1 MSISPDE
8 FTFDLDKLE
17 EQNQQ
22 NQPLLD
28 LESGPLEQET
38 ETPFV
43 FDLDNL
49 ERSQAS
55 SLTPQEN
62 EELLSW
68 GETFGRSIDATQQM
82 GYSFARVVGEA
93 TGWERLREFGQR
105 GVEEQEAEIQRKQKQ
120 GRVVEASELVK
131 KFQNQDEDLEIGDIG
146 TFLWQAS
153 ADVVPPLVISFASG
167 WAGLKTGAAATKNPW
182 GAGIGLAVGLFMPSY
197 VLGTGEVD
205 LEIKERAGEDY
216 KAPGTSLAAGV
227 PIAALDVAS
236 LALMLKPIIFPAVQQ
251 FGAEAIVDQ
260 IVKQGVKESVA
271 KAAVVNALKTAPV
284 EGFTEG
290 SQAVVEDWA
299 AEYETD
305 VTLPTQE
312 KIDRI
317 IDSFGKGA
325 VGGVVGGTTSG
336 AIGQNIKNRQAP
348 SEEQLAELEE
358 WRSKAKEEVDTL
370 VNLKM
375 EELGE
380 LEQLDTN
387 QLKELAEDQG
397 YILSDIPGAKRQEII
412 EEMYALEREEQWGKV
427 LQREVNK
434 DVGAYLN
441 KEDLVQDYREEIDKK
456 SDVELADYLEEQ
468 FGSLEGFSNWLINND
483 ISPTDTDAVK
493 EAIAE
498 QMATSYLHAQ
508 GNTAVGILGMFH
520 FNQYVHDLS
529 NTFTREELEKQVLA
543 TKLFE
548 DTQTEKMSKFQLA
561 SWLAEEKT
569 VVEAQYQKIGHR
581 VNDKK
586 TDLVFNLST
595 RDIPPNVQ
603 ERLLSTTGNISE
615 LSVELAD
622 AEKNFNTPNSRI
634 ISFKR
639 YGALLPGEAT
649 FEERVAE
656 RGAELSTKDEG
667 FEGMTL
673 GEFRA
678 IHPESEYRF
687 GNVRVPRGQLPH
699 EQDDF
704 VNKFIGFITTRV
716 RPLGAMGQTAG
727 LAHKETQAS
736 LREMDTLARD
746 LAKALEVAIA
756 AAIREGTVQ
765 NKADAD
771 KQIMAYLK
779 RSGTRR
785 ELTKEEKIRVQRE
798 ISKTEQELQA
808 KPEDRGVEEDLRAD
822 LEELE
827 IMLEGPNIRRMALEF
842 LPHNLREI
850 ALRSRKTIDALSQKV
865 LDQFPESLLPK
876 EERPLVEENIGRYI
890 TRSFRLFEPSLG
902 WNPRL
907 SRWWNKESQQLIDRA
922 IVSLNYINRNDPT
935 WDQEIDAQKFIDAL
949 LKQQVYTSAS
959 DVARLPGILRAT
971 TADEAML
978 VPGKGGLLRER
989 FTIPRPLRQLM
1000 GEETDPAL
1008 AVATSVSRV
1017 GKLLE
1022 MATLYQKLLDIND
1035 MPGEMH
1041 FSPIQEGNYSV
1052 PIKADGLNPLEGL
1065 FTTPEF
1071 ANELELAGGR
1081 HGFFDSDFVS
1091 LYRTI
1096 ILAPKAATQFG
1107 KIVLSPA
1114 TQIRNFI
1121 GGAIMFLGNGHYE
1134 LGSFPV
1140 AMETLS
1146 NELWGNVK
1154 YLPDGTLSAQGRKA
1168 SRTYRKLQR
1177 LQLINTSVTMNDIL
1191 GIFARA
1197 ASGEYTS
1204 YNQFIHFLYTIKQ
1217 TGIGKAVTAVP
1228 ETILTR
1234 AKDFYAGSD
1243 DFWKVSAWGAERIK
1257 LIKALDK
1264 LEQYSNAPS
1273 TQEEI
1278 NSQIELLQEEKN
1290 LAGNIG
1296 NNLRLSEIENEIDAL
1311 RNTEPGVPDILK
1323 LKVLRE
1329 YAETLTMKS
1338 IGAGSKVVHNQNMA
1352 TTVRNITKLED
1363 MIDEIAA
1370 YHVRNGMPNYD
1381 YVGRFARSWRQIA
1394 IVGNFIAFPTEMARV
1409 TFNIPQIAMKQ
1420 GLFKISPELME
1431 EYNLRNETVLIKQE
1445 DGSEVM
1451 ESRPIRLFGGWG
1463 GAPMQKAVGFTLAT
1477 GGLSYLLPLIGQ
1489 IIFDISDEE
1498 IEASKRLSAP
1508 YARNDEIM
1516 PISKKESPENGGGFW
1531 AININYIL
1539 PWSDIA
1545 KFWPIILKNIKEA
1558 ERRGDESWDKDVLN
1572 GIWEWIVEF
1581 TDAYTDIAIAPGAE
1595 AAVLANYD
1603 PVTGKP
1609 VYNDAKP
1616 LGDQVIEILGYVWG
1630 DVAPGVY
1637 DQGARVYQAFQEGE
1651 ERFSSTGRTTS
1662 ELEAL
1667 GKATGLSPT
1676 KTDPTRAIASIV
1688 SELQNYYAEKIKP
1701 MMGSDIAFKSGKVT
1715 EEEILDAWEKAQNA
1729 WFKKQQEFYDLILAA
1744 QLLDVDPEEY
1754 EKQMAR
1760 LVKSFPRGGEF
1771 LDNIEQGIFTPWLI
1785 PPYYQ
1790 ESFEDETLDMIQAQ
1804 IRDGK
1809 DPALIVRTWPEYR
1822 LDAQY
1827 DILDSAKI
1835 PLLGNPELP
1844 LPWEEWEN
1852 W

>member
-17 EQNQQ
+17 EEQNQT
-22 NQPLLD
+22 LLNLE
-28 LESGPLEQET
+28 LESLEQET
-38 ETPFV
+38 EAPPV
-43 FDLDNL
+43 FDLDAL

-82 GYSFARVVGEA
+82 GFSFARVLGEA

-105 GVEEQEAEIQRKQKQ
+105 GVEEQEAEIQRKLKQ

-131 KFQNQDEDLEIGDIG
+131 KFQNEDEDLEIGDIG
-146 TFLWQAS
+146 TYLWQAS
-153 ADVVPPLVISFASG
+153 ADVTPPLVISFASG
-167 WAGLKTGAAATKNPW
+167 WAGLKAGAKMTRSPW

-216 KAPGTSLAAGV
+216 KAPRTSLAAGV

-236 LALMLKPIIFPAVQQ
+236 LTIMLKPIVFPAVKQ
-251 FGAEAIVDQ
+251 FGAEALVDQ
-260 IVKQGVKESVA
+260 IVKQGVKKSVA
-271 KAAVVNALKTAPV
+271 KAAIVNALKAAPI
-284 EGFTEG
+284 EGLTEG
-290 SQAVVEDWA
+290 AQAIVEDWA

-317 IDSFGKGA
+317 IDSFSKGV
-325 VGGVVGGTTSG
+325 VGGVVGGAPSG
-336 AIGQNIKNRQAP
+336 AIGQNVKNRQAP
-348 SEEQLAELEE
+348 SEEQLADLEE
-358 WRSKAKEEVDTL
+358 WRDKAKEEVDTL
-370 VNLKM
+370 VTLKM
-375 EELGE
+375 QELGE
-380 LEQLDTN
+380 LGQLDAN
-387 QLKELAEDQG
+387 QLKELAEANG
-397 YILSDIPGAKRQEII
+397 YILSDIPGAKREEII

-441 KEDLVQDYREEIDKK
+441 KEDLVAEYREELEEK

-468 FGSLEGFSNWLINND
+468 FGSLEGFSNWLIRND
-483 ISPTDTDAVK
+483 ISPTDTEGVR
-493 EAIAE
+493 EAMAE
-498 QMATSYLHAQ
+498 QAATSYLHAQ
-508 GNTAVGILGMFH
+508 GSTDVSGLGMFH
-520 FNQYVHDLS
+520 FVQYVEDLS

-548 DTQTEKMSKFQLA
+548 DIQTEKMSKLQLA

-569 VVEAQYQKIGHR
+569 VVEAQYQKIGHL

-595 RDIPPNVQ
+595 RDISPTVR
-603 ERLLSTTGNISE
+603 ERLLSKTGNISE

-622 AEKNFNTPNSRI
+622 EEGNFGTPNSRF

-673 GEFRA
+673 GEFTDS
-678 IHPESEYRF
+678 HQESEYRF

-704 VNKFIGFITTRV
+704 INKFIGFINTRF
-716 RPLGAMGQTAG
+716 RPMGPMGLIAG
-727 LAHKETQAS
+727 LAHKETIGIQK
-736 LREMDTLARD
+736 EMDTLARD
-746 LAKALEVAIA
+746 LAKSLEVAVA
-756 AAIREGTVQ
+756 AAVRDGTVQ

-771 KQIMAYLK
+771 RQIMKYLR
-779 RSGTRR
+779 RSGTHR
-785 ELTKEEKIRVQRE
+785 ELTEDEKIRVERE
-798 ISKTEQELQA
+798 IAKTEQQIA
-808 KPEDRGVEEDLRAD
+808 NNPEDIGIREDLMEY

-827 IMLEGPNIRRMALEF
+827 MMLEGPNIRRMALEF
-842 LPHNLREI
+842 LPENLQEI
-850 ALRSRKTIDALSQKV
+850 ALRSRKTIDALSQKI
-865 LDQFPESLLPK
+865 LDQFPESLLPAS
-876 EERPLVEENIGRYI
+876 ERPLVEENIGRYI
-890 TRSFRLFEPSLG
+890 TRSFRLFEPALG

-907 SRWWNKESQQLIDRA
+907 SKLWSKESQQLIDRA
-922 IVSLNYINRNDPT
+922 IVSLNYINREDPT
-935 WDQEIDAQKFIDAL
+935 WDQEIDAQKFVDAV
-949 LKQQVYTSAS
+949 LKQEVFTSAS
-959 DVARLPGILRAT
+959 DVARLPGILKAV

-978 VPGKGGLLRER
+978 LPGKGGLLRER

-1008 AVATSVSRV
+1008 AVATSVSRI

-1022 MATLYQKLLDIND
+1022 MANLYQKLLEIND

-1041 FSPIQEGNYSV
+1041 FSPVEDGPYSV
-1052 PIKADGLNPLEGL
+1052 PIKSNEFNPLEGL

-1071 ANELELAGGR
+1071 ANELEVAGGR

-1091 LYRTI
+1091 LYRTV

-1121 GGAIMFLGNGHYE
+1121 GGGIMFLGNGHYE

-1140 AMETLS
+1140 AMETLR
-1146 NELWGNVK
+1146 NELWGDVK
-1154 YLPDGTLSAQGRKA
+1154 YLPDGTLSSRGRKA
-1168 SRTYRKLQR
+1168 SKTYRKLQR
-1177 LQLINTSVTMNDIL
+1177 LQLINTSVRLNDIL
-1191 GIFARA
+1191 GIFSRA
-1197 ASGEYTS
+1197 ASGEYNS
-1204 YNQFIHFLYTIKQ
+1204 YNQFIHYLYTVKQ
-1217 TGIGKAVTAVP
+1217 TGIGKVATALP
-1228 ETILTR
+1228 AKILTR
-1234 AKDFYAGSD
+1234 AKDFYAGAD
-1243 DFWKVSAWGAERIK
+1243 DFWKVAAWGAERIK
-1257 LIKALDK
+1257 LKKALDK
-1264 LEQYSNAPS
+1264 LVKYSNAPS

-1278 NSQIELLQEEKN
+1278 DSQIELLQAEKR
-1290 LAGNIG
+1290 LPENIG

-1329 YAETLTMKS
+1329 YAETLTTKS
-1338 IGAGSKVVHNQNMA
+1338 IGGKKVVHNQNMA
-1352 TTVRNITKLED
+1352 TAFRDVTKLED

-1370 YHVRNGMPNYD
+1370 YHVRMGMPNYD

-1409 TFNIPQIAMKQ
+1409 SFNIPQIAMKQ
-1420 GLFKISPELME
+1420 ALFKISPELME
-1431 EYNLRNETVLIKQE
+1431 EYNLYNERVLVKQE
-1445 DGSEVM
+1445 DGSEIM
-1451 ESRPIRLFGGWG
+1451 ENKPIRLFGGWG
-1463 GAPMQKAVGFTLAT
+1463 GSPVQKAIGFTLAA
-1477 GGLSYLLPLIGQ
+1477 GGLEYLLTVIGQ
-1489 IIFDISDEE
+1489 IINDISDED
-1498 IEASKRLSAP
+1498 IEAAKKISADYAKNDRIIPTSGMDSSK
-1508 YARNDEIM
+1508 D
-1516 PISKKESPENGGGFW
+1516 GGGFW
-1531 AININYIL
+1531 GINGNYIL
-1539 PWSDIA
+1539 PWSDIS

-1603 PVTGKP
+1603 PVSGQP

-1616 LGDQVIEILGYVWG
+1616 LGDQVVEILGYVWG

-1637 DQGARVYQAFQEGE
+1637 DQGAKLYQAFQEGE
-1651 ERFSSTGRTTS
+1651 GRFSSTGRTTS

-1667 GKATGLSPT
+1667 GKATGLSPV
-1676 KTDPTRAIASIV
+1676 KPDPTHSMVYIV
-1688 SELQNYYAEKIKP
+1688 SNLQTYFKRKIQP
-1701 MMGSDIAFKSGKVT
+1701 MMGKEAAFKSGKVT
-1715 EEEILDAWEKAQNA
+1715 EEEISYAWETTQGA
-1729 WFKKQQEFYDLILAA
+1729 WFKRQQEFYDLIQAVK
-1744 QLLDVDPEEY
+1744 LLQVNPEEY
-1754 EKQMAR
+1754 EKQMDR
-1760 LVKSFPRGGEF
+1760 LGKGMGSDFI
-1771 LDNIEQGIFTPWLI
+1771 DNIEQGIFTPWEI
-1785 PPYYQ
+1785 PDSYQ
-1790 ESFEDETLDMIQAQ
+1790 ESFDEETLAMIQQQ
-1804 IRDGK
+1804 IKDGK
-1809 DPALIVRTWPEYR
+1809 DPNLITRRWPKLILE
-1822 LDAQY
+1822 AKY
-1827 DILDSAKI
+1827 DILERSKI
-1835 PLLGNPELP
+1835 SLLGNPELP
-1844 LPWEEWEN
+1844 LPWEEWEED
-1852 W
+1852 